1 MKNVYMAIIS
11 KTNGASRPTLAQCFF
26 DSKKKAIEWITN
38 QHNLL
43 AEDLYLLEGMNHI
56 LWATASTRERNQGHV
71 SRKKYYDYIDS
82 FAKYRVSTLS
92 RHTFT
97 ATDEF
102 AYRIYTVEI
111 GKTQE
116 NIECD
121 SDFGKPVIDIERV
134 GKKLAAYK
142 KERESLARKSKK
154 GETL

>member
-1 MKNVYMAIIS
+1 MKNVYIATIT
-11 KTNGASRPTLAQCFF
+11 KTNGAARPILAYCLF

-71 SRKKYYDYIDS
+71 SRKNYYDYIDS

-102 AYRIYTVEI
+102 AYRVYTVEI
-111 GKTQE
+111 GKMQA

-121 SDFGKPVIDIERV
+121 CDFGKPTIDIERV
-134 GKKLAAYK
+134 GKKLDAYK
-142 KERESLARKSKK
+142 KERGGITK
-154 GETL
+154 

>member
-56 LWATASTRERNQGHV
+56 LWATSSTRERNQGHV
-71 SRKKYYDYIDS
+71 SRKNYYDYIDS

-102 AYRIYTVEI
+102 AYRIYTFEI
-111 GKTQE
+111 GKIQKMLNAIMT
-116 NIECD
+116 
-121 SDFGKPVIDIERV
+121 
-134 GKKLAAYK
+134 LANP
-142 KERESLARKSKK
+142 
-154 GETL
+154 